1 MELELCDVMDVRQD
15 AGDCFDCLVV
25 KLVILD
31 TQLGVLW
38 IVIVVKLI
46 QQNYRCLEFLAIV
59 LKYVLV
65 ILLGPLSTNLLRF
78 DFWLVGKDML
88 NLTSF

>member
-1 MELELCDVMDVRQD
+1 MDVRQD

-25 KLVILD
+25 KLVILE

-38 IVIVVKLI
+38 IVIIVKLI
-46 QQNYRCLEFLAIV
+46 QQNDWCLEFLAIV

-65 ILLGPLSTNLLRF
+65 ILLGPPLTNLLCF
-78 DFWLVGKDML
+78 DLWLVDKDM
-88 NLTSF
+88 

>member
-1 MELELCDVMDVRQD
+1 MDVRQD
-15 AGDCFDCLVV
+15 ASDCFDCLVV
-25 KLVILD
+25 KLVILE

-46 QQNYRCLEFLAIV
+46 QQNDWCLKFLAIV

-65 ILLGPLSTNLLRF
+65 ILLGPPLTNLLCF
-78 DFWLVGKDML
+78 DLWLVDKDM
-88 NLTSF
+88 